1 METNI
6 TGHGGKR
13 PHSGRKRRNT
23 RQLNIRISNTAFEIV
38 EQEASS
44 QETTKA
50 NIIER
55 LIINYID

>member
-6 TGHGGKR
+6 IGHGGKR
-13 PHSGRKRRNT
+13 SHSGRKKRDT
-23 RQLNIRISNTAFEIV
+23 RQLNIRISNTAYEIV
-38 EQEASS
+38 DQEAMS
-44 QETTKA
+44 QGTTKA